1 MVSKPPLTPEELDT
15 REAELTARLARIE
28 ELEAQAIRREKAAK
42 EREKAKKQVLLRL
55 SPSLWD
61 DIAAWAEDDFRSI
74 NAQIEFLLTEA
85 VRRRKKR
92 GTLRLLRL
100 KPSLCPLLIQYSALA
115 RISITPCGTAP
126 AVTFSSSTG

>member
-15 REAELTARLARIE
+15 REAEITARLARIE

-85 VRRRKKR
+85 VRQRKKGER
-92 GTLRLLRL
+92 
-100 KPSLCPLLIQYSALA
+100 
-115 RISITPCGTAP
+115 
-126 AVTFSSSTG
+126 

>member
-28 ELEAQAIRREKAAK
+28 ELEAQAIRRDKAAK

-85 VRRRKKR
+85 VRQRKKGER
-92 GTLRLLRL
+92 
-100 KPSLCPLLIQYSALA
+100 
-115 RISITPCGTAP
+115 
-126 AVTFSSSTG
+126 

>member
-42 EREKAKKQVLLRL
+42 EREKAKKQMLLRL

-85 VRRRKKR
+85 VRQRKKGER
-92 GTLRLLRL
+92 
-100 KPSLCPLLIQYSALA
+100 
-115 RISITPCGTAP
+115 
-126 AVTFSSSTG
+126 

>member
-85 VRRRKKR
+85 VRQRKKGER
-92 GTLRLLRL
+92 CGF
-100 KPSLCPLLIQYSALA
+100 SA
-115 RISITPCGTAP
+115 
-126 AVTFSSSTG
+126 